1 MAGMGRQGFG
11 RRIVPRNMVPRWGT
25 CPLKGALLTDPGGW
39 HQRYPSCPP
48 FLPEITG
55 KRGMQGGE
63 LLETPP
69 SVVANATVARSSP
82 RSFLHRH
89 PGDQLRGCR
98 SLTATIAPR
107 SRSFP
112 AAGGSPP
119 MRWPLFFGRYWS
131 TGRRHRWP
139 RPSPGWIAGL
149 PRFP

>member
-1 MAGMGRQGFG
+1 MGTTGGELLAGMGRQGFG

-82 RSFLHRH
+82 RSVLHRH
-89 PGDQLRGCR
+89 PGVNTGGPVPCR
-98 SLTATIAPR
+98 YDRTKIPIFSSSWGVSSNAMTAI
-107 SRSFP
+107 F
-112 AAGGSPP
+112 
-119 MRWPLFFGRYWS
+119 W
-131 TGRRHRWP
+131 
-139 RPSPGWIAGL
+139 
-149 PRFP
+149 